1 MNKIGILM
9 LMIIMIVNYESA
21 QSRNLAEVDISGI
34 PNIEA
39 MKDSLFAEYYIGFV
53 ENEYLY
59 PKDPGF
65 ELTIRSYVDDTH
77 KKGLKYQ
84 FMGTEE
90 RDVTYDFVYKNRIPI
105 GYCTIND
112 SVFKDVY
119 LFVYSDRDCYMKI
132 KDMIKVVGPKIKFK
146 IASVGVC
153 TFDPFVMNFYQMD
166 NVLVGMDFFLWA
178 CNPPAPETGVCMT
191 LNHMSTHCLALK
203 KVDS

>member
-39 MKDSLFAEYYIGFV
+39 MKDSLFAEYYEDWAV
-53 ENEYLY
+53 NDYR
-59 PKDPGF
+59 PSMKDPGF
-65 ELTIRSYVDDTH
+65 ELTIRSYVDETTH

-132 KDMIKVVGPKIKFK
+132 KDMIKVVGPKMKFK
-146 IASVGVC
+146 ERGIGVC
-153 TFDPFVMNFYQMD
+153 TFGPFVRNFYQMD
-166 NVLVGMDFFLWA
+166 NVLVGMDFWY
-178 CNPPAPETGVCMT
+178 
-191 LNHMSTHCLALK
+191 
-203 KVDS
+203 